1 MRGEGRR
8 GGLLTWHMIDGFS
21 VFCFLFSFSSSSGGG
36 WWCRGEKKKE
46 DGLQHSWSW
55 GRRLSFISVC
65 LEKKTNSLCIVGSLT
80 QRGQGLA

>member
-1 MRGEGRR
+1 MRGEEGG

-21 VFCFLFSFSSSSGGG
+21 VFDFFCSSSLGG
-36 WWCRGEKKKE
+36 WWCCGEKKNE
-46 DGLQHSWSW
+46 DSLQHSWSW
-55 GRRLSFISVC
+55 GRRWSFVSVC

>member
-1 MRGEGRR
+1 MRGEG

-21 VFCFLFSFSSSSGGG
+21 VFDFFSGSSSGGA
-36 WWCRGEKKKE
+36 WWCCGEKKKE

-55 GRRLSFISVC
+55 GRRLSFVSVC

-80 QRGQGLA
+80 QKGQGLA